1 MRTEAHIL
9 NNLNH
14 PNIVK
19 LVEVIVDN
27 KMNDFILIE
36 ELIPGK
42 IIMEES
48 SYAQYS
54 TLKQLLIFYLLSLPF
69 VAYFQNQLES
79 IQSS

>member
-36 ELIPGK
+36 ELIIGD

-48 SYAQYS
+48 SYVIIHNNS
-54 TLKQLLIFYLLSLPF
+54 LFILSEIFKYYL
-69 VAYFQNQLES
+69 NQLEVYS
-79 IQSS
+79 HY